1 MLDVVI
7 IIGYGPAGISTA
19 IYLKRSGIDVTVIG
33 KDLGALSGY
42 KDLIENY
49 YGFKEPISG
58 EALIK
63 SGIEQAK
70 NLGIDVLTDDV
81 IALKETDQGF
91 LVKTKTRSFQTKVVV
106 LATGKTR
113 TQLKLP
119 GFSTYRGKG
128 ISMCATCDGY
138 FYKKKRVAVVGCGS
152 YMAHE
157 LDYLSRITDDIQVF
171 THGMPLEV
179 DIAYPVISEPILSF
193 AGTHKITHIETS
205 KSRYEIDGVFL
216 AIGAPSSLEFANQLG
231 VIIEK
236 GSVLVDSKYQTNVP
250 GLFATGDI
258 IGGKLQIAKA
268 VADGMHTAEYIV
280 EYLKNK

>member
-1 MLDVVI
+1 MQDVV
-7 IIGYGPAGISTA
+7 IIGYGPAGISTS

-33 KDLGALSGY
+33 KDLGALDGY

-58 EALIK
+58 ESLIR
-63 SGIEQAK
+63 SGIEQAR
-70 NLGIDVLTDDV
+70 NLGVDVITDDV
-81 IALKETDQGF
+81 IALKEIHRGF
-91 LVKTKTRSFQTKVVV
+91 MVVTKTRSYETRVVV

-113 TQLKLP
+113 TQLRLP
-119 GFSTYRGKG
+119 GFQTYRGKG

-138 FYKKKRVAVVGCGS
+138 FYRKKRVAIVGCGS

-157 LDYLSRITDDIQVF
+157 LDYLSRITDNILVF
-171 THGMPLEV
+171 THGKPLEV
-179 DIAYPVISEPILSF
+179 DVSYPVILDSIKSF
-193 AGTHKITHIETS
+193 QGTHKITHIETAS
-205 KSRYEIDGVFL
+205 NIYEVDGVFL

-236 GSVLVDSKYQTNVP
+236 GNVLVDSKYQTNVP

-268 VADGMHTAEYIV
+268 VADGMHTAEHIV
-280 EYLKNK
+280 DYLKIK